1 MCTKT
6 AAPVILGGCESYV
19 EPELSKSLERLL
31 EPLGGLASFVKPGE
45 RILIKPNILAG
56 RSAEHAVTTHPF
68 VVAAIVRKIVSLGA
82 LALVGDSP
90 GLEST
95 EGAARR
101 SGITAA
107 VEEAGGKIV
116 NFGPETIDLDNLSS
130 KAFKHFEVTKVLE
143 EVDGV
148 INIAKIKTHGQ
159 MALTLGVK
167 NTLGCVVGM
176 RKAQWHL
183 KAGSSE
189 IFAQMLLDLHKAV
202 APRLTIIDG
211 IVAMEGN
218 GPFTGNPKHL
228 GLLIASTNAQA
239 ADLVAANRAG
249 FSVEEIPT
257 LLAAG
262 LRLEDITL
270 ETIKGAPSVITKL
283 EPSLKFMH
291 VGWIPFPSVRN
302 FVRET
307 CTPRPDFN
315 EAKCTGCYRCMEICP
330 AKALEPGEF
339 SKMPKLNLTKCI
351 RCFCCQEV
359 CPEGAITVGSGFLR
373 RILGRFF

>member
-1 MCTKT
+1 MATKA
-6 AAPVILGGCESYV
+6 AAPVVLGGCESYR
-19 EPELSKSLERLL
+19 EPELSASLERLL
-31 EPLGGLASFVKPGE
+31 APLGGLEAFVKPGE
-45 RILIKPNILAG
+45 CILVKPNILAG
-56 RSAEHAVTTHPF
+56 RSAEHAVTTHPHL
-68 VVAAIVRKIVSLGA
+68 VAAIVRKIVNIGA
-82 LALVGDSP
+82 RAVVGDSP

-116 NFGPETIDLDNLSS
+116 SFGPETMTIDNGSG
-130 KAFKHFEVTKVLE
+130 KAFKHFEVTKVLKD
-143 EVDGV
+143 VDGV
-148 INIAKIKTHGQ
+148 INLAKIKTHGQ
-159 MALTLGVK
+159 MSLTLGVK

-176 RKAQWHL
+176 KKAQWHF
-183 KAGSSE
+183 KAGTSDV
-189 IFAQMLLDLHKAV
+189 FANMLLDLHQAV

-228 GLLIASTNAQA
+228 GLLVASSDARA
-239 ADLVAANRAG
+239 ADLVAAHRAG
-249 FSVEEIPT
+249 YSVEQIPT

-262 LRLEDITL
+262 LSLPDLNL
-270 ETIKGAPSVITKL
+270 ETLKCAPQSIAKM
-283 EPSLKFMH
+283 EPSIRVMH

-302 FVRET
+302 FIRQS
-307 CTPRPDFN
+307 CTPRPDFSK
-315 EAKCTGCYRCMEICP
+315 EKCTGCCRCVEICP
-330 AKALEPGEF
+330 ADALAPAESCKVPD
-339 SKMPKLNLTKCI
+339 LNLTKCI

-359 CPEGAITVGSGFLR
+359 CPEGAITVGSGLLR